1 MSDEKISEAYVD
13 ISIRGMEAVEAA
25 LSKIQSKA
33 AATSKKP
40 PSTGGGNA
48 QDYVNEIIAKTLLD
62 ESRRLQKINALTA
75 QIEKFTQMDA
85 AVSGQLVRVKESLL
99 KEQEAFRPSPKLPN
113 SEKDKGIEY
122 WENAK
127 NPHKH
132 KQRAFSWE
140 AMKRNQLELLRN
152 PPAPPPKPPAPY
164 KSMADVVKEN
174 ELTETQ
180 KSDPISREN
189 EYIGKDKYAQSLTKK
204 YTGKDVGPEA
214 GSAAHLEGIEG
225 YVQAKH
231 KKEREVSESQGLNI
245 SPEASLKGMEDLR
258 QMLIG
263 QVDLAVGASKRLAD
277 AMDERAKSLAF
288 FAAVDAA
295 AAADSKATADAYA
308 SILAE
313 SAADKAA
320 ADAAAI
326 VAAKNAA
333 SKALTLELVG
343 QEDLLQQKKERLRA
357 EFEFT
362 PSPEESKIPGYS
374 DFQEAIKNKLIED
387 IEKIKSSI
395 EAYKS
400 EQLVVSAPEAQSGG
414 VSRENDDLDEQ
425 FGFPKSGKPSAE
437 DDRKQRNRDESFAKS
452 VQKLQLAREKL
463 KDRDAK
469 GLFGFGKAFMAREE
483 AARVRTSQLSQMFE
497 IARQERVEEEALD
510 AEAAI
515 LAEREAGLAREEAAR
530 VRANQLSQKLWIATQ
545 ERVEK
550 EALDAEAKS
559 AKEKKASRTPFEKFS
574 DSITESKQNFSGKLG
589 DFREKAGNLRSVFKS
604 AFGKSGAAGE
614 AGGAAAGAGGAA
626 EGAAAGAGGLVEG
639 AGMLSR
645 IATVARAAGP
655 AITALGAAAGAAA
668 AVVSRYVGP
677 LLVAGAAALAVG
689 YAFKSIV
696 NSAIPFVQALNP
708 GLIKQYEM
716 VTRDLTAVIGQ
727 ALMPVVS
734 LAVPI
739 FRDFANTVAPLAIE
753 FGAILESISLPM
765 GEVLMAATAMAGAI
779 GGMLMPIIKLL
790 AGVFSG
796 LSPII
801 VALFEIFQVAFD
813 IIRVAFEAIWVVI
826 APVIKLFEVLAVV
839 VQVIVKYVA
848 GAFRIALA
856 AIEFLLSDFIFVMEA
871 IVSGLQVCVDWLK
884 WFVDAVEQAIMYILS
899 WIPGASGK
907 KKDTTGIAAA
917 MNPQTKSIESL
928 GRDMAMASFIANSG
942 SGAGSVEQKMLKE
955 LELIAK
961 NTAKDKKENPD
972 AEKWNAIQAKRKRN
986 AQIAL
991 G

>member
-1 MSDEKISEAYVD
+1 M
-13 ISIRGMEAVEAA
+13 
-25 LSKIQSKA
+25 
-33 AATSKKP
+33 
-40 PSTGGGNA
+40 
-48 QDYVNEIIAKTLLD
+48 
-62 ESRRLQKINALTA
+62 
-75 QIEKFTQMDA
+75 
-85 AVSGQLVRVKESLL
+85 
-99 KEQEAFRPSPKLPN
+99 
-113 SEKDKGIEY
+113 
-122 WENAK
+122 
-127 NPHKH
+127 
-132 KQRAFSWE
+132 
-140 AMKRNQLELLRN
+140 
-152 PPAPPPKPPAPY
+152 
-164 KSMADVVKEN
+164 
-174 ELTETQ
+174 
-180 KSDPISREN
+180 
-189 EYIGKDKYAQSLTKK
+189 
-204 YTGKDVGPEA
+204 
-214 GSAAHLEGIEG
+214 
-225 YVQAKH
+225 
-231 KKEREVSESQGLNI
+231 
-245 SPEASLKGMEDLR
+245 
-258 QMLIG
+258 
-263 QVDLAVGASKRLAD
+263 
-277 AMDERAKSLAF
+277 
-288 FAAVDAA
+288 
-295 AAADSKATADAYA
+295 
-308 SILAE
+308 
-313 SAADKAA
+313 
-320 ADAAAI
+320 
-326 VAAKNAA
+326 
-333 SKALTLELVG
+333 G

-362 PSPEESKIPGYS
+362 PSPEESKLPGYS
-374 DFQEAIKNKLIED
+374 DFQETVKNKLIED

-400 EQLVVSAPEAQSGG
+400 EQLAVSAPKAQSGG

-425 FGFPKSGKPSAE
+425 FGFPNSGKPSAE

-483 AARVRTSQLSQMFE
+483 AARLAAQKKAQEQELYNIQTDAKTLLEKELFNLQIE
-497 IARQERVEEEALD
+497 AETAAKNAEQERLFKTKMYADMFDKIQQKEDANATRIAEEKEQADKDKAYGIKYRDSLAKDDAAKAKGKAKEDATRIAEEEEQADKDRAYGIKYRDRLAKDD
-510 AEAAI
+510 AAKA
-515 LAEREAGLAREEAAR
+515 
-530 VRANQLSQKLWIATQ
+530 
-545 ERVEK
+545 K
-550 EALDAEAKS
+550 EA
-559 AKEKKASRTPFEKFS
+559 KASRTPFEKFS
-574 DSITESKQNFSGKLG
+574 DSVTESKQNFSGKLG

-614 AGGAAAGAGGAA
+614 AGGAA

-645 IATVARAAGP
+645 AGAVARAAGP
-655 AITALGAAAGAAA
+655 AIRALGAAAGAAA